1 MSDGK
6 SSGDYI
12 VFADGFAGKY
22 KDPGRAAYRPS
33 GLAVGPD
40 GALYITD
47 DKAGRIWRVTYVGDP
62 NAKEIQAAPSS
73 SDRSEGLAWRSTT

>member
-1 MSDGK
+1 M
-6 SSGDYI
+6 
-12 VFADGFAGKY
+12 FADGFAGQY

-47 DKAGRIWRVTYVGDP
+47 DKAGRIWRVTYAGDP
-62 NAKEIQAAPSS
+62 NAKGIEAAPAPTTVLSLPL
-73 SDRSEGLAWRSTT
+73 LATSAS